1 VLTDLF
7 LSLRGTKQS
16 HIDKLAL
23 YSMRLPR
30 YTRNDRF
37 FSAVILSLCILFVLS
52 TPYTSAQD
60 LVKKA
65 QPVFQAGEQLNYRM
79 KYGLFTA
86 AETHLRVEES
96 ANSSSGH
103 PAYHIIADGQTAGT
117 FDVFYKVRNRY
128 ETWIDKNTLL
138 PYQYTENRHEGSWKH
153 TDKVTFDRAASKV
166 TNKNGT
172 YPLRDDV
179 FDFPSAYYFART
191 LDISKMRIGEKFD
204 LRYFL
209 DGETHALTIT
219 YLGKEK
225 ISCPMGTFSCLK
237 FNPTIIPGR
246 IFKEKSKLYLWI
258 TDDENR
264 IPVKAH
270 VEVMVGSLTME
281 LTSAKGLKY
290 PLNPL
295 HK

>member
-1 VLTDLF
+1 MSKVQYRILLFFALTALSVQ
-7 LSLRGTKQS
+7 LSL
-16 HIDKLAL
+16 
-23 YSMRLPR
+23 
-30 YTRNDRF
+30 
-37 FSAVILSLCILFVLS
+37 
-52 TPYTSAQD
+52 AQE

-86 AETHLRVEES
+86 AETHLRVEDS
-96 ANSSSGH
+96 PVNFDGH

-153 TDKVTFDRAASKV
+153 TDKVTFDRSANKV

-172 YPLRDDV
+172 YPLGAEV

-209 DGETHALTIT
+209 DGETHTLTIT

-225 ISCPMGTFSCLK
+225 VSCPLGTFNCLK

-258 TDDENR
+258 TDGENR

-270 VEVMVGSLTME
+270 VEVVVGSLTME
-281 LTSAKGLKY
+281 LTNAKGLKY

-295 HK
+295 NK